1 MTFLPSN
8 INELINSI
16 SQTGIAYNNRYEV
29 LVNYP
34 KTFPTKDPQDLRQ
47 IMIRCDSATIPGRS
61 FSTTPYRLYGPARNM
76 PYEQIYS
83 GELNLSVV
91 LSADL
96 RERAFFETWMSLISS
111 PSNYKFAYY
120 EDYISNMEISVIT
133 KNDFATHK
141 FIVEEVYPKALGD
154 IQLGYEKDNEVM
166 RQDITLSFRKYT
178 AQYIGP
184 GVNPAVAASG
194 SAQSAPQAQVQNFV
208 NGPDGKIYRVGADGT
223 VNGLYD
229 PQTAFSLMN
238 GGAPT
243 RIRR

>member
-1 MTFLPSN
+1 
-8 INELINSI
+8 
-16 SQTGIAYNNRYEV
+16 
-29 LVNYP
+29 
-34 KTFPTKDPQDLRQ
+34 
-47 IMIRCDSATIPGRS
+47 
-61 FSTTPYRLYGPARNM
+61 M

-111 PSNYKFAYY
+111 TSNYKFAYY

-178 AQYIGP
+178 PQYIGP
-184 GVNPAVAASG
+184 GINTSVAAANPPA
-194 SAQSAPQAQVQNFV
+194 AQSAPQAQVQKFV

>member
-1 MTFLPSN
+1 MTFIPSN

-16 SQTGIAYNNRYEV
+16 SRTGLAYNNRYEV

-34 KTFPTKDPQDLRQ
+34 KTFPIKDPQDIRQ

-76 PYEQIYS
+76 PYEQIYT
-83 GELNLSVV
+83 GELNLSVI

-96 RERAFFETWMSLISS
+96 RERTFFEMWMSLISS
-111 PSNYKFAYY
+111 SSNYKFAYY
-120 EDYISNMEISVIT
+120 EDYITNMEISVIT

-141 FIVEEVYPKALGD
+141 FIVEEVYPKTLGD
-154 IQLGYEKDNEVM
+154 IQIGYEKDNEIM
-166 RQDITLSFRKYT
+166 KQDITLSFRKYT

-184 GVNPAVAASG
+184 SMNPATS
-194 SAQSAPQAQVQNFV
+194 QSPSIQSTPQEQVHKFIKGQ
-208 NGPDGKIYRVGADGT
+208 DGKLYRVGADGT
-223 VNGLYD
+223 VNGIYD

-238 GGAPT
+238 GVAPT
-243 RIRR
+243 RIR